1 MMKLPKTAKPIKDA
15 RHTWIDTNGDVYT
28 LITNGTGKPIKRLIK
43 KHVYINKRTGYKY
56 IGIKYKDM
64 YKTKRLHRLVAETFI
79 DNTNNYPYVGHKN
92 NIKTDNRVENL
103 YWTTPNENTKKAY
116 IDDLAKNKKGFDNDL
131 SKPVKMYETSTN
143 KLLGVYGSITEAAKQ
158 TGHSK
163 TTISRQS
170 KYHRPVRKPFYFR
183 YLDDETSQ

>member
-1 MMKLPKTAKPIKDA
+1 MMKLPKTAKRIKNA

-28 LITNGTGKPIKRLIK
+28 LITNGTGKPSKKLIK
-43 KHVYINKRTGYKY
+43 KQVYINKRTGYKY

-79 DNTNNYPYVGHKN
+79 DNPNNYPYVGHKN

-116 IDDLAKNKKGFDNDL
+116 IDGLAKNKKGFDNEM
-131 SKPVKMYETSTN
+131 SKPIKMYETSTN
-143 KLLGVYGSITEAAKQ
+143 KLLGVYGSITEASKQ
-158 TGHSK
+158 TGHNK
-163 TTISRQS
+163 TTIARQA

-183 YLDDETSQ
+183 YLDDETAQ